1 MNQYALPTTRA
12 AYPPH
17 PRLSEGVSPPVSREY
32 TPEEIREV
40 GQNACPP
47 IADSYDGLASSAKS
61 AANFGGSFFGTH
73 ENNELWSE
81 LADLCK
87 RIIDETPACILG
99 MGQALVEA
107 ADRYDA
113 DEQHTARELDS
124 LFTNLETDYYD
135 NHETVVDE
143 RTAAEQERRDQ
154 LTASQAELSPAEP
167 I

>member
-1 MNQYALPTTRA
+1 
-12 AYPPH
+12 
-17 PRLSEGVSPPVSREY
+17 
-32 TPEEIREV
+32 
-40 GQNACPP
+40 
-47 IADSYDGLASSAKS
+47 
-61 AANFGGSFFGTH
+61 
-73 ENNELWSE
+73 
-81 LADLCK
+81 
-87 RIIDETPACILG
+87 